1 MKYERINGYLGLARR
16 ANRIAL
22 GETALYQCR
31 MGKVSLLLI
40 AQDASDNTRDL
51 AIRTAITHKVAHKI
65 YLTKTELGSLI
76 GKGSVALL
84 GLLDRG
90 LSAQVIHEMEE

>member
-1 MKYERINGYLGLARR
+1 MNYERINGYLGLARR

-22 GETALYQCR
+22 GETALHQCR
-31 MGKVSLLLI
+31 HGRVSLLLI
-40 AQDASDNTRDL
+40 AKDASDNTREM
-51 AIRTAITHKVAHKI
+51 AIRVASDNKI
-65 YLTKTELGSLI
+65 AYKLYLTKTELGSLI

-90 LSAQVIHEMEE
+90 LSKQVIHEMED